1 MYGDREKTKTQKD
14 DYSRSQDTG
23 GVTSGIEAIQFY
35 RCTNVA
41 FKVLTNRFLK

>member
-1 MYGDREKTKTQKD
+1 METGKRPKPKRMITG
-14 DYSRSQDTG
+14 SQDTG